1 VRLPS
6 LIDSFEQ
13 NTKSGDPFG
22 VPEMVQAAG
31 RYRSLRRREKLSE
44 EAVHLPGGHPSR
56 SPPNANPQGAAKVA
70 KHAVRKIA
78 GRSSSSPYR
87 LIYDHE
93 SGCAEPFGKSL
104 REPKLPPF
112 EPLHGVSLGAIIRM
126 MVLET
131 RTMLPIGQE

>member
-1 VRLPS
+1 
-6 LIDSFEQ
+6 
-13 NTKSGDPFG
+13 
-22 VPEMVQAAG
+22 MVQAAG

-87 LIYDHE
+87 LIYGSRKRLCGTVWQE
-93 SGCAEPFGKSL
+93 LERAKIA
-104 REPKLPPF
+104 PF

-126 MVLET
+126 MALET
-131 RTMLPIGQE
+131 RTILPLGQE